1 VRQSEPIEQLSL
13 SRVSENGTSIAVISP
28 LGGAI
33 RQLLIN
39 DFEIVPEFSLADPLK
54 YIYGHTLAPWP
65 NRLQDASY
73 EFGGEQLRFDDLDAQ
88 NNKNHGLLL
97 SEVFEVRAHSNEQLV
112 LGYRFGGHEGYPF
125 EIDLEVSFALK
136 ESTLEV
142 EAKATNHGD
151 PAPFAIGF
159 HPYLLTGQEF
169 ELNANVT
176 GRSIQNERMLPIGV
190 EPIDSLTLTQYSEE
204 LSSLD
209 HCFVGGSRVT
219 LTRPDGAVVVEAL
232 ENLPYFMMYRPSDP
246 LATAGPVIAIEPQSS
261 MANVFRDDVDSVL
274 LERAETKRY
283 RFAIR
288 KL

>member
-1 VRQSEPIEQLSL
+1 M
-13 SRVSENGTSIAVISP
+13 SENGTSIAVISP

-33 RQLLIN
+33 CQLLIN
-39 DFEIVPEFSLADPLK
+39 DFEIVTEFSLADPLK

-73 EFGGEQLRFDDLDAQ
+73 EFAGESYSFRDLDAQ

-97 SEVFEVRAHSNEQLV
+97 NEVFEVRSHMTDQLV
-112 LGYRFGGHEGYPF
+112 LGYRFGEHDGYPF
-125 EIDLEVSFALK
+125 AIDLEITFALT
-136 ESTLEV
+136 ESALEV
-142 EAKATNHGD
+142 DARVTNHGD
-151 PAPFAIGF
+151 LAPFAIGF

-169 ELNANVT
+169 ELTANVT
-176 GRSIQNERMLPIGV
+176 GRSAQNERMLPIGI
-190 EPIDSLTLTQYSEE
+190 EAMDSLTLTQHSEE

-209 HCFVGGSRVT
+209 HCFVGGNKVT

-232 ENLPYFMMYRPSDP
+232 ENLPYFMMYRPGDA
-246 LATAGPVIAIEPQSS
+246 LASAGTVIAIEPQSS
-261 MANVFRDDVDSVL
+261 MANVFRDDIESVV
-274 LERAETKRY
+274 LERDETKHY

>member
-1 VRQSEPIEQLSL
+1 MT
-13 SRVSENGTSIAVISP
+13 ENGTSIAVISQ

-33 RQLLIN
+33 CQLLIN
-39 DFEIVPEFSLADPLK
+39 DFEIVPEFSLTDPLK

-73 EFGGEQLRFDDLDAQ
+73 EFGGMQFSFDDLDAQ

-97 SEVFEVRAHSNEQLV
+97 SEVFEVREHSSERVV
-112 LGYRFGGHEGYPF
+112 LGYRFGQHEGYPF
-125 EIDLEVSFALK
+125 EIDLEVSFALT
-136 ESTLEV
+136 EAALEV
-142 EAKATNHGD
+142 NARVTNHGNS
-151 PAPFAIGF
+151 APFAIGF

-169 ELNANVT
+169 ELTSDVI
-176 GRSIQNERMLPIGV
+176 GRSLQNERMLPIGV
-190 EPIDSLTLTQYSEE
+190 DPIGSLRLTQHSAE

-209 HCFVGGSRVT
+209 HCFVGGNRVT

-232 ENLPYFMMYRPSDP
+232 ENLPYFMMYRPHDQ
-246 LATAGPVIAIEPQSS
+246 LAAAGPVIAVEPQSA
-261 MANVFRDDVDSVL
+261 MANVFRDDIQSVV
-274 LERAETKRY
+274 LEQGEIKHY

>member
-1 VRQSEPIEQLSL
+1 M
-13 SRVSENGTSIAVISP
+13 SENGTSIAVISP

-33 RQLLIN
+33 RQLLIS

-54 YIYGHTLAPWP
+54 YIYGNTLAPWP

-73 EFGGEQLRFDDLDAQ
+73 EFAGENFSFSDLDAQ

-97 SEVFEVRAHSNEQLV
+97 NEVFEVREHSNERLV
-112 LGYRFGGHEGYPF
+112 LGYHFGSHDGYPF
-125 EIDLEVSFALK
+125 EIDLEVSFALTD
-136 ESTLEV
+136 SALEV
-142 EAKATNHGD
+142 EAEATNHGD
-151 PAPFAIGF
+151 AAPFAIGF
-159 HPYLLTGQEF
+159 HPYLLTGREF

-176 GRSIQNERMLPIGV
+176 GRSVQNERMLPIGI
-190 EPIDSLTLTQYSEE
+190 EAIDSLTLNQHSEE

-209 HCFVGGSRVT
+209 HCFVGGNKAT
-219 LTRPDGAVVVEAL
+219 LIRPDGTVVVEAL

-246 LATAGPVIAIEPQSS
+246 LASAGPVIAIEPQSS
-261 MANVFRDDVDSVL
+261 MANVFRDDIESVV
-274 LERAETKRY
+274 LERDETKHY